1 MKPGSLTKK
10 MILLDTHTWIW
21 SQSAT
26 KLLSDDAKKWIKKTL
41 TDQRAIAS
49 ISIWEFA
56 MMVVKG
62 RINVKIDPKLWLDTA
77 IKKSGIKVI
86 ELSPEIA
93 MESCNLPGEF
103 HKDPADQIIV
113 ATARIHNLTLLTKD
127 PKILRYRHVR
137 ALW

>member
-1 MKPGSLTKK
+1 

-21 SQSAT
+21 SHSAT
-26 KLLSDDAKKWIKKTL
+26 KLLSDNVKKLIKKTPI
-41 TDQRAIAS
+41 DQRAIAS

-62 RINVKIDPKLWLDTA
+62 RINVKIDPKLWLDNA
-77 IKKSGIKVI
+77 IKNSGLKVI
-86 ELSPEIA
+86 ELSPEVA
-93 MESCNLPGEF
+93 LESCNLPGDF

-127 PKILRYRHVR
+127 RKIFSYRHVN

>member
-1 MKPGSLTKK
+1 

-21 SQSAT
+21 AHSAT
-26 KLLSDDAKKWIKKTL
+26 KLLSDDVKKRIKKTL
-41 TDQRAIAS
+41 ADQRAIAS

-62 RINVKIDPKLWLDTA
+62 RINVKIDPKLWLDNA

-93 MESCNLPGEF
+93 MESCNLPGDF

-127 PKILRYRHVR
+127 QKILQYRHVK